1 VKSETFLTEEE
12 DTMSKLIN
20 TGLKVFFAA
29 VLAIGL
35 AAGTAQAKPEKTQIT
50 LGIPVLAGTFLPVYL
65 AVDNGLYKEE
75 GLDVKLVAFRGGSA
89 LAKAVIANNVD
100 IGLTSLAGVNVGIA
114 AKQPLKV
121 FYAGF
126 NMAIFE
132 WWASP
137 QIKSMK
143 DVKGTKWGVSRF
155 GSSTD
160 FLTRY
165 ALSKHG
171 YDPKKDVQVIQ
182 GGRSSTRI
190 AAQKAGQMDVNI
202 FVTPE
207 TIISKALGYNR
218 ILKQTD
224 LAEDYPFHVWFAK
237 EDVINKNH
245 NTIIALLRAH
255 VRSVRMAKNDKAKSL
270 KALANHIK
278 MDPKYLGPTYDSFIN
293 FIHEDGR
300 LPSDKGLDVFFEMG
314 VANGTYK
321 EKWPKSRYYMSKYV
335 DSYNQWKP

>member
-1 VKSETFLTEEE
+1 
-12 DTMSKLIN
+12 
-20 TGLKVFFAA
+20 
-29 VLAIGL
+29 
-35 AAGTAQAKPEKTQIT
+35 
-50 LGIPVLAGTFLPVYL
+50 
-65 AVDNGLYKEE
+65 
-75 GLDVKLVAFRGGSA
+75 FRGGSA

-114 AKQPLKV
+114 AKQPLKA

-126 NMAIFE
+126 NMAVFE

-143 DVKGTKWGVSRF
+143 DVKGTKWGISRY

-165 ALSKHG
+165 ALTSRG
-171 YDPKKDVQVIQ
+171 YDPKNDVQIIQ

-190 AAQKAGQMDVNI
+190 AAQKAGQLDVNI
-202 FVTPE
+202 FVAPE
-207 TIISKALGYNR
+207 TIMAKKLGYNR
-218 ILKQTD
+218 ILSQTD
-224 LAEDYPFHVWFAK
+224 LAADYPFHVWFAK
-237 EDVINKNH
+237 EDFIKNHH

-255 VRSVRMAKNDKAKSL
+255 VRAVRVAKTNKEQSKKSL
-270 KALANHIK
+270 AKHIK
-278 MDPKYLGPTYDSFIN
+278 MDPQYLGATYDSFID

-300 LPSDKGLDVFFEMG
+300 LPSDKGLDVFFDMG
-314 VANGTYK
+314 VKSGTYK
-321 EKWPKSRYYMSKYV
+321 SKWPKSRYWTSKYV